1 MIERQLTNR
10 HQKLADL
17 VGNPD
22 YAGLTPEDVFAALTA
37 PIPKYGPVP
46 NFRVVAQMAG
56 MPGQTPGKRVW
67 HDIEQAVDDI
77 DILPEIGLDKG
88 EIARELLL
96 QRDMAVN
103 PNAYIDM
110 AGEKFA
116 QLSAAAMAY
125 ELMTPEQVDV
135 IKNVDVG
142 ETTLAEQAGL
152 HLLSVDEVML
162 VMGVLPDEGDDDV

>member
-1 MIERQLTNR
+1 MTERQLTNR
-10 HQKLADL
+10 HQKLADM
-17 VGNPD
+17 VSSPD
-22 YAGLTPEDVFAALTA
+22 YAGLTPEEVFAALTT
-37 PIPKYGPVP
+37 PVPHYGAVP

-77 DILPEIGLDKG
+77 DVAPGIDLQKG

-110 AGEKFA
+110 GGEKFA
-116 QLSAAAMAY
+116 QLSAAALAY
-125 ELMTPEQVDV
+125 GMMTPEQVEIV
-135 IKNVDVG
+135 KNVDVG
-142 ETTLAEQAGL
+142 ETTLADQAGL
-152 HLLSVDEVML
+152 HRLSVDEVML

>member
-1 MIERQLTNR
+1 MTPRQQT
-10 HQKLADL
+10 LADL
-17 VGNPD
+17 VGAPE
-22 YAGLTPEDVFAALTA
+22 YSGMTPEQVFAALTA

-77 DILPEIGLDKG
+77 DIFPEIGLDKG

-110 AGEKFA
+110 GGEKFA

-125 ELMTPEQVDV
+125 GLMTPEQVEIV
-135 IKNVDVG
+135 KNVDVG

-152 HLLSVDEVML
+152 HRLSVDEVML
-162 VMGVLPDEGDDDV
+162 VMGVLPDEGGDDG